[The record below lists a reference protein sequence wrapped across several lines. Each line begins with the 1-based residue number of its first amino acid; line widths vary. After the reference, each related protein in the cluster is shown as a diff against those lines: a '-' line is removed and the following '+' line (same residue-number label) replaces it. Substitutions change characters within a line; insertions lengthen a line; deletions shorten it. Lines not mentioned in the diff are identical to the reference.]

1 MTRSGN
7 APPIPYRDPGC
18 IPRLCLPAR
27 FAALAP
33 ESPTAESA
41 ATDASGRLRPRLVHD
56 QGKAFEI
63 GAIQAS
69 YGLIG
74 LMGIAHCDK
83 CETARAASVAV
94 LHQIDSING
103 SILLEKR
110 AYRRIGS
117 RKIQIAYEN
126 ILHVIALSV
135 FQLCGQ
141 DEADQDSHAL
151 AGLSK
156 GIFSL
161 PLNQSVKLFL
171 LTLNR
176 TNYDAVSK
184 WVAKLNLFCAW
195 AAVAVPEVPP
205 T

>member
-1 MTRSGN
+1 
-7 APPIPYRDPGC
+7 
-18 IPRLCLPAR
+18 LCLPAR

-56 QGKAFEI
+56 QGKAFKI
-63 GAIQAS
+63 DAIQAC

-74 LMGIAHCDK
+74 LMRVAHFDK
-83 CETARAASVAV
+83 RETARAAGVAV

-126 ILHVIALSV
+126 ILHAIALSV